1 MASSYKK
8 AADDAKTLAAAVD
21 AFLAA
26 PSDDTLKAARKA
38 WVEARPAYLKTE
50 TFRFYD
56 GPIEEVEG
64 AINAWPMNEAYI
76 DYVEGKA
83 DAGLINDASFK
94 VGLDDI
100 EKSNQSKD
108 EADVTT
114 GWHAIEFLL
123 WGQDLSADGPGNRP
137 YTDYVAGTGNNDRRR
152 EYLKLVTDDLA
163 HKLDELEGAWQL
175 QNALGYAKKLKAMPE
190 REVIGRMVNGM
201 AILAGFE
208 FMSERLAV
216 ALDSGDQE
224 DEHSCFS
231 DTTKQDFVYDLAGI
245 KQVWTGDNEGGERAG
260 LNDLVRSQ
268 DAALADRVD
277 GLLADAETKVAAL
290 GDPWDQVLAAPK
302 DSPERKAAEEV
313 VVGSAGSGNRPQG
326 CWRQAWGSGTYSH
339 GIMPRTGLIT
349 ATLFT
354 LASLAALGSEAGVL
368 PLREMLLAIP
378 VTEQLGGDGT
388 RPVAND
394 DAFTFQTPNSP
405 KRHQRPFSFGNRL
418 FNTNWVEAP
427 GSVKAFDGLG
437 PMFNR
442 VSCSGC
448 HTKDGR
454 GQPAGE

>member
-1 MASSYKK
+1 MKRIPKLWTGLGVAAIAGSMAAHADVITLQKDANQSPIILAQEAGEGGEGGGEGGGGGAPTTYALESTDPNAFKYDAKPQIDAYIDLVASSYKK
-8 AADDAKTLAAAVD
+8 AADDAKTLASAVD

-26 PSDDTLKAARKA
+26 PSDDTLKAARAA
-38 WVEARPAYLKTE
+38 WVAARPAYLKTE

-94 VGLDDI
+94 VGLEDI
-100 EKSNQSKD
+100 EKSNQKQD

-137 YTDYVAGTGNNDRRR
+137 FTDYVAGTGNNDRRR
-152 EYLKLVTDDLA
+152 EYLKLVTDDLS
-163 HKLDELEGAWQL
+163 HKLNDLEGTWQL
-175 QNALGYAKKLKAMPE
+175 QNSLGYARKLKAMPE

-245 KQVWTGDNEGGERAG
+245 KQVWTGENEGGERAG
-260 LNDLVRSQ
+260 LNDLVRTQ
-268 DAALADRVD
+268 DATLADRVD

-290 GDPWDQVLAAPK
+290 GDPWDQVLAKPK
-302 DSPERKAAEEV
+302 DSPERKAAEDV
-313 VVGSAGSGNRPQG
+313 VVALQALGTGLKDAGSK
-326 CWRQAWGSGTYSH
+326 
-339 GIMPRTGLIT
+339 L
-349 ATLFT
+349 
-354 LASLAALGSEAGVL
+354 GVL
-368 PLREMLLAIP
+368 VLIP
-378 VTEQLGGDGT
+378 TE
-388 RPVAND
+388 
-394 DAFTFQTPNSP
+394 
-405 KRHQRPFSFGNRL
+405 
-418 FNTNWVEAP
+418 
-427 GSVKAFDGLG
+427 
-437 PMFNR
+437 
-442 VSCSGC
+442 
-448 HTKDGR
+448 
-454 GQPAGE
+454 